1 MAQAP
6 SALAPALDL
15 YRRGDLA
22 GARTAVEAALRKEP
36 GALPLLAFAGLVAAQ
51 MGDSAGAI
59 PHLQR
64 MLDAVQG
71 DMPTRIN
78 LATALVAQNQPD
90 EAAEV
95 CAGGRR
101 ESRGRGATG
110 PARACEGCCRKSRH
124 SR

>member
-64 MLDAVQG
+64 MLAAEPG

-78 LATALVAQNQPD
+78 LATALVAQSQLD
-90 EAAEV
+90 AAAEV
-95 CAGGRR
+95 CEGGARDRYPRAG
-101 ESRGRGATG
+101 
-110 PARACEGCCRKSRH
+110 ARQTPRQ
-124 SR
+124 